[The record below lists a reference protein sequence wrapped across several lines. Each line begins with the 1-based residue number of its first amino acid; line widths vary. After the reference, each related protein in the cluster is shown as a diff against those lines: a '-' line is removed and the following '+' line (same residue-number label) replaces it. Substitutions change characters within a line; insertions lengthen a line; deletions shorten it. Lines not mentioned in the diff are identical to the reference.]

1 MTSSIL
7 KISPKSISEIIKT
20 PEKGGS
26 QLSRPSD
33 DHCILKNL
41 FIVWSGQE
49 TGFFFFLPLYIYTK
63 ESIRDFYSKL
73 TLETY
78 KMEIPGQLWGEH
90 R

>member
-1 MTSSIL
+1 MKHGNQISFISILKKSIKKLEISRTPDYLITYYNKIYHKMTSSIL

-41 FIVWSGQE
+41 FIV
-49 TGFFFFLPLYIYTK
+49 
-63 ESIRDFYSKL
+63 
-73 TLETY
+73 
-78 KMEIPGQLWGEH
+78 
-90 R
+90 